1 MNSLAPD
8 AVKLNRPTFASRI
21 FKGAENHERLL
32 GWLLSLPANSLMLL
46 FLVGPILAVLALSFT
61 DWQLGMDSFA
71 WVGLDNY
78 QEMLTDDTFWHS
90 LKNTMIYVAVVVPGS
105 VVLGL
110 GAAMLIEAGQHG
122 KAFYRAVYFLPV
134 MATLIAMS
142 IVWQVILHPDFG
154 LINLMLKELGITG
167 PNWLQDRELVLYV
180 LCGIGIWQQVGF
192 NLVLFLSGLMAVPSH
207 LYEAAEMDGASSAW
221 ARFRLVTWPMLGPI
235 TLFVL
240 VITSIKAFQVFD
252 TVQVLTQG
260 GPNKASEV
268 LLYTMYTEAFEYFRT
283 SYAAAVTVVFLF
295 FVLLLT
301 LLKARFVER
310 KVHYS

>member
-1 MNSLAPD
+1 MNQP
-8 AVKLNRPTFASRI
+8 VPEKLLPRKSNLTDRLFR
-21 FKGAENHERLL
+21 GADNYERLL
-32 GWLLSLPANSLMLL
+32 GWLLSLPATGLMLL
-46 FLVGPILAVLALSFT
+46 FLIGPILAVLALSFT
-61 DWQLGMDSFA
+61 NWQLGMDTYE
-71 WVGLDNY
+71 WIGLGNY
-78 QEMLTDDTFWHS
+78 REMIGDDTFLKS

-105 VVLGL
+105 IVLGL
-110 GAAMLIEAGQHG
+110 GSAMLIEVGKHG
-122 KAFYRAVYFLPV
+122 KSFYRAVYFLPV

-154 LINLMLKELGITG
+154 LLNLMLKEVGIIG
-167 PNWLQDRELVLYV
+167 PNWLQDRDLVLYV

-192 NLVLFLSGLMAVPSH
+192 NLVLFLSGLMSIPSH

-221 ARFRLVTWPMLGPI
+221 DRFRLVTWPMLGPI

-252 TVQVLTQG
+252 TVQVLTKG

-283 SYAAAVTVVFLF
+283 GYAAAITVVFLF

-301 LLKARFVER
+301 LIKTRFIER

>member
-1 MNSLAPD
+1 MNSISAASPEHTVCRGGGAD
-8 AVKLNRPTFASRI
+8 AHQRRV
-21 FKGAENHERLL
+21 
-32 GWLLSLPANSLMLL
+32 GWLLSTPAAALMVL
-46 FLVGPILAVLALSFT
+46 FLLGPLLAVLLLSFT
-61 DWQLGMDSFA
+61 DWQLGMDSLA
-71 WVGLDNY
+71 WVGLANY
-78 QEMLTDDTFWHS
+78 QEMFGDDTFWRS
-90 LKNTMIYVAVVVPGS
+90 LKNTIIYVAIVVPGS
-105 VVLGL
+105 IFLGL
-110 GAAMLIEAGQHG
+110 GTAMLIEAGEYG
-122 KAFYRAVYFLPV
+122 KGFYRAVYFLPV

-154 LINLMLKELGITG
+154 LLNLLLKEVGIKG
-167 PNWLQDRELVLYV
+167 PNWLQDPDLVLYV

-192 NLVLFLSGLMAVPSH
+192 NMVLFLSGLMAVPRH
-207 LYEAAEMDGASSAW
+207 LYEAAEMDGASSVW
-221 ARFRLVTWPMLGPI
+221 QRFSLVTWPMLGPI
-235 TLFVL
+235 TLFVV

-252 TVQVLTQG
+252 TVQVLTRG

-301 LLKARFVER
+301 LIKTRFIER

>member
-1 MNSLAPD
+1 MQSLSPEAVHQNAPSWFD
-8 AVKLNRPTFASRI
+8 RV
-21 FKGAENHERLL
+21 FKGANNHERLL
-32 GWLLSLPANSLMLL
+32 AWTLSLPANGLMLL
-46 FLVGPILAVLALSFT
+46 FLIGPMLAVLALSFT

-71 WVGLDNY
+71 WIGMSNY
-78 QEMLTDDTFWHS
+78 QEMFGDDTFWQS
-90 LKNTMIYVAVVVPGS
+90 LNNTLIYVAVVVPGS
-105 VVLGL
+105 VALGL

-154 LINLMLKELGITG
+154 LINLALKEFGVTG
-167 PNWLQDRELVLYV
+167 PNWLQDRDLVLYV
-180 LCGIGIWQQVGF
+180 LCAIGIWQQVGF

-207 LYEAAEMDGASSAW
+207 LYEAAEMDGACSVW
-221 ARFRLVTWPMLGPI
+221 ERFRLVTWPMLGPI
-235 TLFVL
+235 TLFVM

-301 LLKARFVER
+301 LIKARFVER